1 MKKTTGASLI
11 LDGHLKSPWIIP
23 MKKVII
29 LLTILSLP
37 ISILCAEEEDD
48 SNAKTSN
55 LTPNAPKPVNM
66 ANPNKP
72 AWLAEPHG
80 K

>member
-1 MKKTTGASLI
+1 MKKI
-11 LDGHLKSPWIIP
+11 
-23 MKKVII
+23 II
-29 LLTILSLP
+29 LLTALSLP
-37 ISILCAEEEDD
+37 LSILCAEEEKNDND
-48 SNAKTSN
+48 QKKSSN
-55 LTPNAPKPVNM
+55 LTPNAPRPVTM

>member
-1 MKKTTGASLI
+1 MMGMKK
-11 LDGHLKSPWIIP
+11 IIT
-23 MKKVII
+23 
-29 LLTILSLP
+29 LLAVLTLPLSM
-37 ISILCAEEEDD
+37 LCAEEENDND
-48 SNAKTSN
+48 QKSSN

-66 ANPNKP
+66 ANPKKP

>member
-1 MKKTTGASLI
+1 MKKI
-11 LDGHLKSPWIIP
+11 
-23 MKKVII
+23 II
-29 LLTILSLP
+29 LLTALSLP
-37 ISILCAEEEDD
+37 LSLHSAEGENDTD
-48 SNAKTSN
+48 QKSSN
-55 LTPNAPKPVNM
+55 LTPNAPRPVTM